1 MTQPKFIFFANQQ
14 LLFISAPPIMQ
25 TIIVPTKSYD
35 GGSTSSF
42 EARRKIFQAKNKE
55 HHEFDA
61 FSYYSSQDN
70 RMRMLHGCQQEEAI
84 SPPETVSEGAD
95 DETTTRR
102 GCRRG
107 ASSSSSVETHA
118 RPTRRT
124 RISFEMHPSLILMYA
139 LQLHDDN

>member
-1 MTQPKFIFFANQQ
+1 
-14 LLFISAPPIMQ
+14 MQ

-42 EARRKIFQAKNKE
+42 EARRKLFQAKNKE

-61 FSYYSSQDN
+61 FYYYS
-70 RMRMLHGCQQEEAI
+70 RLHGCQQEEAI
-84 SPPETVSEGAD
+84 LLPETVSEGAD

-139 LQLHDDN
+139 LQLHDEN